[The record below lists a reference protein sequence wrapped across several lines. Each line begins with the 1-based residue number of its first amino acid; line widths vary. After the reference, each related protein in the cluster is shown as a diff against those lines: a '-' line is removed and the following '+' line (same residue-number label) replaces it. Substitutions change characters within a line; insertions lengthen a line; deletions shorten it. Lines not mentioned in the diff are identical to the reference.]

1 MAGFNMEPR
10 GSAQQANM
18 IPKSAAVKIDQGIAK
33 VVVKEQREKTT
44 ESRL

>member
-33 VVVKEQREKTT
+33 VVKEQREKTT